1 VANIKTTARKEGD
14 KWVING
20 SKCWITNGGKAN
32 WYFVLAKSDAT
43 AKPHKSMT
51 GFVVDAN
58 TPGISIGKK
67 EINMG
72 QRCSDTRMIT
82 FDNVVV
88 PEENVLGTPGDG
100 FKIAMSAFDITRPL
114 VASGAV
120 GLANR
125 ALYEGARYA
134 QTRETMGK
142 PIISHQ
148 AIAFMLADMAIAVES
163 SRGMVWKACAMKD
176 AGQRNTFYASIAK
189 CIASKA
195 AVDNA
200 NSCVQIHGGAGYNTE
215 YPAEKL
221 FRDSK
226 IFELYEG
233 TSQMYVLPLPVAGI
247 TLTCPFPAN
256 A

>member
-1 VANIKTTARKEGD
+1 
-14 KWVING
+14 
-20 SKCWITNGGKAN
+20 
-32 WYFVLAKSDAT
+32 
-43 AKPHKSMT
+43 
-51 GFVVDAN
+51 
-58 TPGISIGKK
+58 
-67 EINMG
+67 
-72 QRCSDTRMIT
+72 
-82 FDNVVV
+82 
-88 PEENVLGTPGDG
+88 
-100 FKIAMSAFDITRPL
+100 MSAFDITRPL

-125 ALYEGARYA
+125 ALYEAARYA

-200 NSCVQIHGGAGYNTE
+200 NSCVQVHGGAGYNTE

-226 IFELYEG
+226 IL
-233 TSQMYVLPLPVAGI
+233 SVPL
-247 TLTCPFPAN
+247 TTCPDLSASADFPFCDDTASSMKELHRCGC
-256 A
+256 